1 MNTSEEELAPT
12 PSGDPLESLVGRNCA
27 LDLFDRALAG
37 VRNGQPTMIEF
48 VGDPGTGKTRLLRE
62 VAARARRAGVP
73 VLAAAGRDGDQV
85 ERALGTLLD
94 PPATDLPGAAQTCPP
109 LLLLL
114 DDLHT
119 VSPATAALLG
129 RLAQAPPPG
138 LLWIT
143 AYRPRQM
150 PSRVRAA
157 LAAGIQL
164 SRRAVT
170 LTPLDPASV
179 AALLG
184 LPEGRAAQ
192 RVHGLSGG
200 VPRYVLAYRPG
211 ALDGP
216 VAALRDLPA
225 ELPVDVTSAVQ
236 LDLDGLTDEQRQML
250 EAVSVCPDGFEPAL
264 AGALAER
271 GPEVTSDLLDA
282 LVAADLL
289 RTDSTEASTLR
300 FRHEVDRAVVYR
312 PLPPGR
318 RRRLHA
324 TAASVLRDAGH
335 PVTRY
340 AEHLSASG
348 QCAEPA
354 TADAL
359 IEAAETRL
367 VPRLD
372 AIRWLTNVQRLL
384 PAAEVTEPRRTRLGF
399 AMADALVGT
408 GQLRQARTL
417 LQELS
422 RRPLADC
429 DQRLRALAARARVER
444 LLGRPFDA
452 YALLLP
458 HRDEGVEPHTHFSL
472 TVEAAI
478 AGVLCG
484 SAGAAEHARR
494 LDLLA
499 EQTGEPVCAT
509 TAAVVQAFVAAYTD
523 CGIPVRETLD
533 RASAEVDAFA
543 DTDLAQHPDLLALL
557 GWAEY
562 FHERERSALHHFD
575 RALDIC
581 CRAGLVAL
589 TPWLLIGRCAVTGR
603 LGNLDRAQVEGEDAE
618 EVAVAMGIDPLVALA
633 RAYRAI
639 GVAWRSG
646 PAAARHLADIAVLD
660 SSTRRENW
668 YDGASQRV
676 SIRLRFLSGDRAGST
691 SMLLRACGGDD
702 LDQVELTNRACWASA
717 LAEMAHKA
725 GRRDEATRWLDVA
738 ERYAERLGLRGQ
750 SALTRTARARL
761 ALEVDPRRAAELA
774 AAAAD
779 TFATLGWRLEE
790 ASARLVRARALCE
803 AREWAAA
810 EVELAET
817 RRIAELIDSPPLRRA
832 VASEQSRAAGAAGR
846 LPDATAGGELTLTRR
861 EWDIARLVA
870 AGASNAEAAEQ
881 VYVTVKTVEAHLTR
895 IFRKT
900 GVSSRAG
907 LAALLVSGAVNH
919 QGSGEDRG
927 STPRRTR
934 FDR

>member
-1 MNTSEEELAPT
+1 MNTSEEDLAPT
-12 PSGDPLESLVGRNCA
+12 VSGDPLEPLVGRNCA
-27 LDLFDRALAG
+27 LDLFDRALAS
-37 VRNGQPTMIEF
+37 VRDGQPTMIEF

-85 ERALGTLLD
+85 EAALASLLD
-94 PPATDLPGAAQTCPP
+94 APATP
-109 LLLLL
+109 LLFLV

-129 RLAQAPPPG
+129 RLAQVPSPG
-138 LLWIT
+138 LLWVT

-150 PSRVRAA
+150 PSCATAA
-157 LAAGIQL
+157 LAAGIYL

-170 LTPLDPASV
+170 LSPLDPASV

-192 RVHGLSGG
+192 RVHVLSGG

-216 VAALRDLPA
+216 VAALRGLPT
-225 ELPVDVTSAVQ
+225 ELPVDVTGAVQ

-250 EAVSVCPDGFEPAL
+250 EVVSVCPCGFEPAL
-264 AGALAER
+264 AAALAGR

-289 RTDSTEASTLR
+289 RTDPTEASTLS
-300 FRHEVDRAVVYR
+300 FRHEVDRTVVYR
-312 PLPPGR
+312 SLSPGR

-335 PVTRY
+335 PVSRY

-359 IEAAETRL
+359 IEAAESAL
-367 VPRLD
+367 APRLD

-384 PAAEVTEPRRTRLGF
+384 PAAEVTEPRRTRLEF
-399 AMADALVGT
+399 AMADALVGA
-408 GQLRQARTL
+408 GHLRQARTL
-417 LQELS
+417 LQELT

-458 HRDEGVEPHTHFSL
+458 HRDERVAPRTRFLL
-472 TVEAAI
+472 TTETAI
-478 AGVLCG
+478 AGVLSG
-484 SAGAAEHARR
+484 SVNAVEDARG

-499 EQTGEPVCAT
+499 AQTGEPVCAT
-509 TAAVVQAFVAAYTD
+509 TAAVVQAFVAAYSD
-523 CGIPVRETLD
+523 CGIHVPETLD
-533 RASAEVDAFA
+533 RASSEVDALA

-581 CRAGLVAL
+581 CRSGLVAL
-589 TPWLLIGRCAVTGR
+589 TPWLLVGRCAVTAR
-603 LGNLDRAQVEGEDAE
+603 LGNLDRARFEGEDAE
-618 EVAVAMGIDPLVALA
+618 EVAVAMGVDPLVALA

-639 GVAWRSG
+639 AVAWRSG
-646 PAAARHLADIAVLD
+646 PTAGRQLADAAVLD
-660 SSTRRENW
+660 AGTRRENW

-676 SIRLRFLSGDRAGST
+676 AVRLRFLAGDRAGST
-691 SMLLRACGGDD
+691 STLLRACGGDG
-702 LDQVELTNRACWASA
+702 LDHVELTNRACWASA

-725 GRRDEATRWLDVA
+725 GRRDTAARWLTVA

-761 ALEVDPRRAAELA
+761 TLEADPRRAAELA

-817 RRIAELIDSPPLRRA
+817 RRIAELVDSPPLRRA
-832 VASEQSRAAGAAGR
+832 VAGEQSRAAGAAGR
-846 LPDATAGGELTLTRR
+846 LPDAVPGGELTLTRR

-870 AGASNAEAAEQ
+870 AGASNAEAADQ

-907 LAALLVSGAVNH
+907 LAALLVSGGVNH
-919 QGSGEDRG
+919 RGSGEDRG
-927 STPRRTR
+927 SARRTR
-934 FDR
+934 FDQ